1 MSKDKKDEKKG
12 LSEIL
17 KEMKEKE
24 IEKQEEAQ
32 KKHKSTIEAEVVP
45 DEAEQKEIVDAV
57 SSDNGDE
64 NEKTDSESDKDS
76 IASKG
81 NKIIIDMD
89 SIKQE
94 MKRET
99 ADSSGEY
106 KKDKSEEKVVNAIS
120 DVAAA
125 EGSQTMEEITAE
137 RDEFKDKFL
146 RKAAELENYIKRSRK
161 EREETRELIVADFIL
176 QMLAVTDNFERAL
189 AAQNSTLE
197 QLLEGLKLT
206 RQQLTDIL
214 KDYGL
219 QPIPNSV
226 GKPFDPQLHEAIFIE
241 PTDEYPP
248 NTIIEEYL
256 KGYFLKDLILRPA
269 KVRVAVPKEN
279 SETTEEETEQE
290 TSAETG
296 DSEQV
301 IEDSDVQE
309 NTDNSTEPDSGAK
322 D

>member
-1 MSKDKKDEKKG
+1 MSKDKKEEKNG
-12 LSEIL
+12 LDEIL
-17 KEMKEKE
+17 HEIKEE
-24 IEKQEEAQ
+24 IEIKEESH
-32 KKHKSTIEAEVVP
+32 KKHKPAIEAEVVP

-57 SSDNGDE
+57 SSDDGDE
-64 NEKTDSESDKDS
+64 NEKTDSESDKAT
-76 IASKG
+76 IASQG

-89 SIKQE
+89 SIKKE
-94 MKRET
+94 MKQET
-99 ADSSGEY
+99 AKISGDSR
-106 KKDKSEEKVVNAIS
+106 KDKPEEKVINAIS
-120 DVAAA
+120 DVPAAA
-125 EGSQTMEEITAE
+125 GSQTLEEITEE

-189 AAQNSTLE
+189 AVQNATLE

-206 RQQLTDIL
+206 HQQLTDIL

-219 QPIPNSV
+219 QPIPKSV

-248 NTIIEEYL
+248 NTVIEEYL

-269 KVRVAVPKEN
+269 KVRVAVSKEN
-279 SETTEEETEQE
+279 SETDREETEQE
-290 TSAETG
+290 SSADTG
-296 DSEQV
+296 NSEKIV
-301 IEDSDVQE
+301 KDSDVQE